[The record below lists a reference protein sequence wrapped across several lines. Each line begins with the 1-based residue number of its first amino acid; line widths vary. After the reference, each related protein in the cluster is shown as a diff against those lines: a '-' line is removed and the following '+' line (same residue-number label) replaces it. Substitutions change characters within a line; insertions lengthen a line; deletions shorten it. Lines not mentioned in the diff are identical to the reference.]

1 LNITLLDRLF
11 LLATAL
17 LAAWQVAVGING
29 LDTVPTISYTIGF
42 GVLLVA
48 ALLLIIMGL
57 DVLESPLVVILSTII
72 PLCLSL
78 GLVWEHL
85 AAFRLPYLVF
95 TILGFLAIIVT
106 RFLPLKNKIPVIV
119 LAIVHGVAGLIIFLL
134 PFFLTM
140 TRQTPPGFI
149 LVGLGGAVI
158 SLEGVF
164 LSFLKTGTPI
174 LSQKTIIKL
183 LPGLL
188 LVSTAAFVAGFSLS

>member
-1 LNITLLDRLF
+1 LNSTLLDRLF
-11 LLATAL
+11 LFATAL

-29 LDTVPTISYTIGF
+29 LDTVPTLSYTIGF

-57 DVLESPLVVILSTII
+57 DVLESPLVLILSTII

-95 TILGFLAIIVT
+95 TILGFLSIIVT
-106 RFLPLKNKIPVIV
+106 RFLPLKNIIQVIV
-119 LAIVHGVAGLIIFLL
+119 LAIVHGIAGLIIFLL
-134 PFFLTM
+134 PIFLSM
-140 TRQTPPGFI
+140 TRQTPRGFF

-188 LVSTAAFVAGFSLS
+188 FVSTAAFVAGFSVS